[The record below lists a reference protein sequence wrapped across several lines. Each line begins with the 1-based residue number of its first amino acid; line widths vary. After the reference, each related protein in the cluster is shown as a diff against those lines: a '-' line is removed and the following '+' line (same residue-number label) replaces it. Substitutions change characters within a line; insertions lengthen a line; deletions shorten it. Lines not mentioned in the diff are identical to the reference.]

1 MPMQRSKRGIVVTNA
16 DVVNQ
21 ILQTAPI
28 KMGRGNRVVIM
39 FFDLECPFCARMFL
53 EAEQVLV
60 ELASRGKIV
69 YAMCDFLVHP
79 TAEKKHSALRC
90 LPEDKRL
97 EVVERVYKG
106 EKVEL
111 PSCNNADVHKCT
123 ELGLKLGVYGTP
135 TVVVFDLSKGIGVMR
150 MGYMSADQVL
160 ELIESILP
168 R

>member
-1 MPMQRSKRGIVVTNA
+1 MPMLRPKRGTVITNT

-28 KMGRGNRVVIM
+28 KMGGGNRVVVM

-79 TAEKKHSALRC
+79 TAEKRHSALRC

-97 EVVERVYKG
+97 ETVKKMYRGER
-106 EKVEL
+106 VEL
-111 PSCNNADVHKCT
+111 PNCDSADVHMCT

-135 TVVVFDLSKGIGVMR
+135 TVLAFDLNKGIGVMR
-150 MGYMSADQVL
+150 MGYMTPDQVL
-160 ELIESILP
+160 ELLESL
-168 R
+168 